1 MTRDRVTRLARL
13 ARAQRAVADL
23 RASETARLHEAHGEC
38 AAAAGQIVDAL
49 NGDSP
54 LHGLLVDVM
63 ANALMRNAI
72 DTARL
77 NSQRNAAAEVERRE
91 SVRADAF
98 ERRAGEAGRDLAR
111 TQARLGLDALL
122 EEYARRQR

>member
-23 RASETARLHEAHGEC
+23 RASETARLHEAHGET

-77 NSQRNAAAEVERRE
+77 NSQRNAGPYGHSGMCATSSHVEKDIDVTMSSCFFLCTR
-91 SVRADAF
+91 
-98 ERRAGEAGRDLAR
+98 
-111 TQARLGLDALL
+111 
-122 EEYARRQR
+122 